1 MIKTIIVEDE
11 IAGQELLKKNI
22 QDNFPDCNIET
33 IVEHVDKAIKEIER
47 IKPDLVFLDIHIKGG
62 TGFDILKYFKKRD
75 FEVIFVTAYNN
86 FAIQAIKEEAVDYLL
101 KPINTSEFIAG
112 VSKAIEKIK
121 TKSGSQK
128 TNALNSKTLNILTA
142 TGSEF
147 IYYDDILFLEAEGA
161 YTYIHLHNSKVLSAK
176 NIGEYEI
183 QLEKHSFFR
192 THHSFIVN
200 ITHIAKFDKGRSG
213 TITMK
218 TGQNIPVSQR
228 KIKEFV
234 ELLK

>member
-22 QDNFPDCNIET
+22 SDNFPDCKIET
-33 IVEHVDKAIKEIER
+33 IVDHVDKAIKEIDN
-47 IKPDLVFLDIHIKGG
+47 IKPDLVFLDINIKGG
-62 TGFDILKYFKKRD
+62 TGFDILKHFNGRD
-75 FEVIFVTAYNN
+75 FEVIFVTAFNN

-101 KPINTSEFIAG
+101 KPINTSEFVTG

-121 TKSGSQK
+121 AKADSQK
-128 TNALNSKTLNILTA
+128 INTIKPKALNIVTT

-147 IYYDDILFLEAEGA
+147 IPYDDILFLEAEGA
-161 YTYIHLHNSKVLSAK
+161 YTYIHLHNSKILSAK
-176 NIGEYEI
+176 NIGEYEL
-183 QLEKHSFFR
+183 QLDKNSFFR

-200 ITHIAKFDKGRSG
+200 VLHIAKFDKGRSG
-213 TITMK
+213 TITVI
-218 TGQNIPVSQR
+218 TGQTIPVSQR
-228 KIKEFV
+228 KLKEFI